1 MGRVP
6 RGKTQPQE
14 QAGRKGTPD
23 SRDRQQP
30 QHSPEE
36 ESRQKLEKQA
46 EIMGRFLNILS
57 HFILPASR
65 HTFHI
70 IQVEFQLPSQ
80 HLFHTLSLSEK
91 KKNP

>member
-1 MGRVP
+1 MR
-6 RGKTQPQE
+6 RITREKKQAQD

-30 QHSPEE
+30 HHSTEE
-36 ESRQKLEKQA
+36 ESRQKLEKQE

-65 HTFHI
+65 HMLHI
-70 IQVEFQLPSQ
+70 VQVVFQLPA
-80 HLFHTLSLSEK
+80 
-91 KKNP
+91 